1 VFLGHFGVGFGAK
14 AAAPETSLGTL
25 FLAAQFVDLLWPTF
39 LLLGVEHARVAPGA
53 TVVTPLDFTDYPW
66 SHSLVGGIGWGLL
79 FAALYALVR
88 RYRTGAVVAGLAV
101 VSHWVLDLVVHRPDL
116 PILFSGP
123 KVGLGL
129 WNSLPGTLGV
139 ELAIF
144 GGGLAIYVSRTRPRD
159 RTGSIALWLLVGF
172 LAAVYLANLF
182 GPPPPDIRAVAI
194 AGQAQWLL
202 IAWGYWIDRHRFN
215 DFNDGSAAS
224 SGRT

>member
-14 AAAPETSLGTL
+14 AAAPKTSLGTL

-39 LLLGVEHARVAPGA
+39 LLLGVEHARIDPGA

-66 SHSLVGGIGWGLL
+66 SHSLIAGIGWGLL
-79 FAALYALVR
+79 FAAVYFLVR
-88 RYRTGAVVAGLAV
+88 RYRAGAIVAGAAV
-101 VSHWVLDLVVHRPDL
+101 LSHWLLDLVVHRPDL
-116 PILFSGP
+116 PLLFSGP

-129 WNSLPGTLGV
+129 WNSLPATLLV

-144 GGGLAIYVSRTRPRD
+144 LGGLAVYVRTTRPRD
-159 RTGSIALWLLVGF
+159 RTGTIALWLLVGF
-172 LAAVYLANLF
+172 LAAVYLANVF

-202 IAWGYWIDRHRFN
+202 IAWGYWIDRHRLPEVTVT
-215 DFNDGSAAS
+215 SQA
-224 SGRT
+224 

>member
-1 VFLGHFGVGFGAK
+1 MFIGHFGVGFGAK
-14 AAAPETSLGTL
+14 AAAPKTSLGTL

-39 LLLGVEHARVAPGA
+39 LLLGVEHARVDPGA

-66 SHSLVGGIGWGLL
+66 SHSLVAGIGWGLL
-79 FAALYALVR
+79 FAAVYALVR
-88 RYRTGAVVAGLAV
+88 RYRAGAVVAGLAV

-129 WNSLPGTLGV
+129 WNSLPGTLVV
-139 ELAIF
+139 ELAMF
-144 GGGLAIYVSRTRPRD
+144 GGGLAIYLSRTRPRD

-172 LAAVYLANLF
+172 LAAVYLANLL
-182 GPPPPDIRAVAI
+182 GPPPPDIRSVAI

-202 IAWGYWIDRHRFN
+202 IAWGYWIDRHRQIA
-215 DFNDGSAAS
+215 G
-224 SGRT
+224 